1 MYNDI
6 MDAVTCRL
14 NELFGD
20 EYEIYTDEVE
30 QELHEPCFFV
40 QFLEP
45 SEKPM
50 IGPRAF
56 RNTGLCIQYM
66 PKEGSQK
73 SRDINQVASGLMDG
87 MEFVALPGGDLLR
100 GTSKSTKVSD
110 GILNFFVNYNMFI
123 IKKKEEEELMET
135 ICVKGEVR

>member
-20 EYEIYTDEVE
+20 GYEIYTDEVE

-50 IGPRAF
+50 IGLRAF
-56 RNTGLCIQYM
+56 RNTGMCIQYI

-73 SRDINQVASGLMDG
+73 SRDLNQMASRLMDG
-87 MEFVALPGGDLLR
+87 MELVTLPGGDLLR

-123 IKKKEEEELMET
+123 IKKKDTEGAMET
-135 ICVKGEVR
+135 IRVKGGTQ